1 MFIKKCLVVAL
12 STVLAASFVISQ
24 ETAVANAS
32 QAATTAGTAGTA
44 GTAAAGTFA
53 GVSIATAIAVGIV
66 GLTIIANAVDNGS
79 GGDSTVEPIDPST
92 PTTGTTTTGTTTTG
106 TGTTGTTTTGTSS
119 TGTTGT

>member
-12 STVLAASFVISQ
+12 STVLTAPFVISQ
-24 ETAVANAS
+24 EAAVTNAS
-32 QAATTAGTAGTA
+32 QAATSGGTA

-106 TGTTGTTTTGTSS
+106 TGATGTTTTGTSS